1 MNSTTY
7 QPIGTLHVGSAQD
20 RALRDTL
27 EAERAMRDRSE
38 ETVRDLVKLLAELAY
53 RLGGQ
58 RLEEARRDDPQ
69 GQAAWTVS
77 DWRNFFSSVQRKQ
90 TAVGWGGKTDE
101 KELVALR
108 KEVADLKKLLGKA
121 LLAAERAS
129 QAPPS
134 EKEISPKQKLEK
146 IAKSKELAPLP
157 PKPAM
162 KTTSS
167 QQVRGRKEKKPQKRS
182 PETIAKVKVRI
193 ESLGKVEEVPE
204 GMIGS
209 MASML
214 ADLQTTLK
222 GEKFPKHPPTAWK
235 QRLNGK
241 GRRGR
246 DLDLAYQRYW
256 SVLWLIGRW
265 GIVSKMEIETMIG
278 LSNGLLSRSGALSRM
293 MSDLLNAGVIVEKS
307 SRLSAAP
314 SSALKMF
321 QLSDEGKA
329 LFKLL
334 FKKVAV
340 QDELSIMYEK
350 HEGERFPDH
359 TLAVLIFALHA
370 RRRGW
375 ATQLMPSVEGKS
387 APDLVIQHGDE
398 RLYVEVERGQKEK
411 PTKWTGIAEL
421 NGGTVALCAMTPK
434 FRRRLVG
441 DCKLAKIKK
450 GFATDLKTIVTVKY
464 DTIGAETPLW
474 EEKW

>member
-1 MNSTTY
+1 MNTITAYQST
-7 QPIGTLHVGSAQD
+7 GTLHVGGAQD
-20 RALRDTL
+20 RALQDAL
-27 EAERAMRDRSE
+27 EAERAMRDRAE
-38 ETVRDLVKLLAELAY
+38 ETIRDLVKLLAELAY
-53 RLGGQ
+53 RYDGQ

-77 DWRNFFSSVQRKQ
+77 DWRNFFSSIRRKQ
-90 TAVGWGGKTDE
+90 PVAGWGGKTDE
-101 KELVALR
+101 KELRSLR
-108 KEVADLKKLLGKA
+108 EEVAKLKKLLGKA
-121 LLAAERAS
+121 LLAAEKAEQPSTKEKVEAVAS
-129 QAPPS
+129 
-134 EKEISPKQKLEK
+134 EQK
-146 IAKSKELAPLP
+146 LAPLP
-157 PKPAM
+157 PKPTM

-167 QQVRGRKEKKPQKRS
+167 QQVRGKRQSKPQKRS
-182 PETIAKVKVRI
+182 PETIAKVKARI
-193 ESLGKVEEVPE
+193 EALGEAVEAPE

-214 ADLQTTLK
+214 ADLLATLK
-222 GEKFPKHPPTAWK
+222 EEKFPKRPPAAWR
-235 QRLNGK
+235 QRLSGNGRK
-241 GRRGR
+241 GR

-256 SVLWLIGRW
+256 STLWLTGRW
-265 GIVSKMEIETMIG
+265 GIVSKMEIETIIG
-278 LSNGLLSRSGALSRM
+278 LSNGLSSRSGALSRVM
-293 MSDLLNAGVIVEKS
+293 GDLLKAGVIVEKS
-307 SRLSAAP
+307 SRLSTAP

-321 QLSDEGKA
+321 QLSDEGKT

-334 FKKVAV
+334 FKKVAA
-340 QDELSIMYEK
+340 QDELSVMYEK

-375 ATQLMPSVEGKS
+375 ATQLMPAIEGKS
-387 APDLVIQHGDE
+387 APDLVVQRGKE

-411 PTKWTGIAEL
+411 KTKWTGIAEL

-474 EEKW
+474 DEKW